1 MLSGITGQHQF
12 SLNFFIMNRFLLSA
26 IACSVSYG
34 AFATA
39 PALNKVWDA
48 SATLL
53 SAADKVAYNSPVA
66 VDADGNMIAA
76 GNFDINATFG
86 DVALSADDF
95 ESYIVKYDKTGV
107 AKWAV
112 SISLGAT
119 VKDITTD
126 ANGNIFVAGSFAD
139 EVTFGTTSGETITK
153 EGAKIDGDFTPSQN
167 ASFIAKYDANGVLK
181 QVQTFVP
188 EPLPVFNGSESYFP
202 MDGDVFFRINHIEV
216 SDNGVYASAIYTGKT
231 TVGNTSFE
239 GSYNDFLGFMFLD
252 LKSSAILK
260 CDADLS
266 GCSAVATYGVDT
278 PLATEDDQY
287 QAGVATFGIKD
298 NNVYAVFS
306 GNGPLTISSGEYNE
320 ITLDAEPSSYNYL
333 LAEITE
339 SGELGEMYPVACPES
354 GFQTNYIPAIV
365 TFSGENMLVAGSEP
379 FAENYGTP
387 EERLSNRLFV
397 ITAPLANFEAAT
409 TEAKEI
415 AEGKINYNGI
425 KSAAAL
431 ADGTIYLS
439 TLGYYSDVE
448 GDNKKGDFAGT
459 VKTFSFSAGE
469 FAPVA
474 VAENAIGVA
483 AAEDYVAFAT
493 ENGVETK
500 FSLFNTS
507 DSAVD
512 DILSYDANAPVEY
525 FNLQGQRVA
534 NPSEGVFIRRQG
546 SKATKIMVK

>member
-231 TVGNTSFE
+231 TVGNTS

-512 DILSYDANAPVEY
+512 EILSDDANAPVEY

>member
-1 MLSGITGQHQF
+1 
-12 SLNFFIMNRFLLSA
+12 
-26 IACSVSYG
+26 
-34 AFATA
+34 
-39 PALNKVWDA
+39 
-48 SATLL
+48 
-53 SAADKVAYNSPVA
+53 
-66 VDADGNMIAA
+66 
-76 GNFDINATFG
+76 
-86 DVALSADDF
+86 
-95 ESYIVKYDKTGV
+95 
-107 AKWAV
+107 
-112 SISLGAT
+112 
-119 VKDITTD
+119 
-126 ANGNIFVAGSFAD
+126 
-139 EVTFGTTSGETITK
+139 
-153 EGAKIDGDFTPSQN
+153 
-167 ASFIAKYDANGVLK
+167 
-181 QVQTFVP
+181 
-188 EPLPVFNGSESYFP
+188 
-202 MDGDVFFRINHIEV
+202 
-216 SDNGVYASAIYTGKT
+216 
-231 TVGNTSFE
+231 
-239 GSYNDFLGFMFLD
+239 MFLD

-512 DILSYDANAPVEY
+512 EILSDDANAPVEY

-534 NPSEGVFIRRQG
+534 NPSEGVFIRHQG